1 MHMADALLSP
11 GVAGVMYAAS
21 AVAAGHSV
29 HKLEQNRDT
38 TDKIIPTMGV
48 MGAFVFAAQMINFT
62 IPGTGSSGH
71 LCGGMLLTAI
81 VGPYAAFLTM
91 IGVLL
96 IQCLLFADGGLMAL
110 GANVWNMAFY
120 GCFVGGLLWKA
131 MMQRGISK
139 RKIVVASLLGCV
151 LTLQMGALSVSVET
165 LASGITEL
173 PFTAFLLAMQPIH
186 LAIGLV
192 EGAITAAVL
201 VFLQQ
206 ARPALLWQTQT
217 IDEAKQPL
225 TLRRTLGIV
234 AVAAAMT
241 AGVLSLFA
249 SAFPDGLE
257 WSLQRITGSTELDA
271 SGPVQA
277 FFARIQNLTAL
288 LPDYNLTGSESA
300 AGASAAGL
308 IGAASLKKAA
318 QRHGSSASRDLKCPP
333 AGRFGRPRHGSDP
346 AAAAAQTAGG
356 FSLSVCDPIV
366 PKIRLDWAAGHG
378 AVADTAV

>member
-151 LTLQMGALSVSVET
+151 LTQQMGALSVSVET

-271 SGPVQA
+271 SGPMQA
-277 FFARIQNLTAL
+277 FFARIQSLTAL
-288 LPDYNLTGSESA
+288 LPDYNLAGSESA

-308 IGAASLKKAA
+308 IGAAIVLAAVVVLGKILKKAA
-318 QRHGSSASRDLKCPP
+318 QRHGSSASRD
-333 AGRFGRPRHGSDP
+333 
-346 AAAAAQTAGG
+346 
-356 FSLSVCDPIV
+356 
-366 PKIRLDWAAGHG
+366 
-378 AVADTAV
+378 